1 MLRLTLVLATIAAG
15 LIGAAYLL
23 HLNPDPVTV
32 HFSAT
37 NEWHG
42 PLPLVLLAAFLV
54 GAGLTFVV
62 SLVRASRTAMVGW
75 RAERTARRERRQ
87 SLRKEQGLGFSWLG
101 ELDRARTTLAK
112 ALRDGPDDLSA
123 FLMFARTYLEEG
135 DYHRARTVLEEGL
148 DRRGPDPKL
157 LLFLAEAQR
166 GAGDLAAAVE
176 TLERARRADAASPR
190 VLTALRDAYTASGQ
204 WREAGRVQEALL
216 LVVHDPPARAD
227 TERTLIGL
235 RYQSALEG
243 ADPNT
248 RIGELRALLR
258 AHPDFEPAAVSLGDA
273 LLAADQPRQAERVWR
288 RAVTRGARGG
298 ALERLERLLAGGPRA
313 RRLDV
318 FTRRLLRRRPE
329 DGTARLFRAR
339 QLIRTGQLDE
349 AAVELGHI
357 GPPWNTLAG
366 YHGLLAELHVRRGA
380 QEDAVRAFRHAL
392 AACALGVF
400 RCQVCGAEAEE
411 WRGYCTTC
419 RSWDSYRSS
428 YEAHATARGNGV
440 PALPAVVPSQPPA
453 TTR

>member
-1 MLRLTLVLATIAAG
+1 VLRLTILLASIVAALVAVG
-15 LIGAAYLL
+15 YLL

-32 HFSAT
+32 HFTST
-37 NEWHG
+37 SEWQG

-54 GAGLTFVV
+54 GAGVMFLA
-62 SLVRASRTAMVGW
+62 SLIRASRTAVTGW
-75 RAERTARRERRQ
+75 RAERIARRERRQ
-87 SLRKEQGLGFSWLG
+87 HLRKEQGLGFAWLG
-101 ELDRARTTLAK
+101 EHDKARTALAK

-135 DYHRARTVLEEGL
+135 DFRGARTVLEEGL

-166 GAGDLAAAVE
+166 GSGDTTAAIE
-176 TLERARRADAASPR
+176 TLERARRADPASPR
-190 VLTALRDAYTASGQ
+190 VLTILRDAYTSLAR
-204 WREAGRVQEALL
+204 WRDAGRVQEALL
-216 LVVHDPPARAD
+216 LVERDPPARAES
-227 TERTLIGL
+227 ERTLIGM
-235 RYQSALEG
+235 RYQSALEIEEP
-243 ADPNT
+243 AA
-248 RIGELRALLR
+248 RITELRALLR

-288 RAVTRGARGG
+288 RAVARGARGG

-313 RRLDV
+313 RRLEV

-339 QLIRTGQLDE
+339 QLVRGGQLDE
-349 AAVELGHI
+349 AAAELSRI
-357 GPPWNTLAG
+357 GPPWNALAG

-380 QEDAVRAFRHAL
+380 HDDAVRAFRHAL

-400 RCQVCGAEAEE
+400 RCQICGAEVEE
-411 WRGYCTTC
+411 WRGYCEHC

-428 YEAHATARGNGV
+428 YEIR
-440 PALPAVVPSQPPA
+440 SS
-453 TTR
+453 

>member
-1 MLRLTLVLATIAAG
+1 VLRLTILLASIAAG
-15 LIGAAYLL
+15 LIGVGYLL
-23 HLNPDPVTV
+23 HLNPESVTV
-32 HFSAT
+32 RFTPTASW
-37 NEWHG
+37 EG
-42 PLPLVLLAAFLV
+42 PLPLVLMSAFLA
-54 GAGLTFVV
+54 GAAVTFIA
-62 SLVRASRTAMVGW
+62 SLVRASQTAVTGW
-75 RAERTARRERRQ
+75 RAERLARRQRRQ
-87 SLRKEQGLGFSWLG
+87 QVRKEEGLGFAWLG
-101 ELDRARTTLAK
+101 EHDKARTTLAK

-135 DYHRARTVLEEGL
+135 DYRGARTVLEEGL

-166 GAGDLAAAVE
+166 GSGDTAAAIE
-176 TLERARRADAASPR
+176 TLERARRADPASPR
-190 VLTALRDAYTASGQ
+190 VLTALRDAYTASAR
-204 WREAGRVQEALL
+204 WRDAGRVQEALL
-216 LVVHDPPARAD
+216 LVVHDAASRTESERA
-227 TERTLIGL
+227 LVGM
-235 RYQSALEG
+235 RYQTTLEIS
-243 ADPNT
+243 DPAA
-248 RIGELRALLR
+248 RIAELRALLR

-288 RAVTRGARGG
+288 RAVARGARGG

-313 RRLDV
+313 RRLEV

-349 AAVELGHI
+349 AATELTRI

-366 YHGLLAELHVRRGA
+366 YHGLLAEMHVRRGA

-411 WRGYCTTC
+411 WRGYCEHC

-428 YEAHATARGNGV
+428 YEVSAAPLDGAR
-440 PALPAVVPSQPPA
+440 PLLPAPTTPA
-453 TTR
+453 PR